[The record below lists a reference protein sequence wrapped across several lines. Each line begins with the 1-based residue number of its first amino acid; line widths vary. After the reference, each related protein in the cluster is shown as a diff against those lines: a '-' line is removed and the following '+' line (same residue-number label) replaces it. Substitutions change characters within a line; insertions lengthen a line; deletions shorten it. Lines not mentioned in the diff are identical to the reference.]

1 MRDITPTVSRPDD
14 YRRLYIM
21 VTVLRE
27 EYHAAVVTTRTP
39 YAKTADV
46 ITSKRRYSELPTS
59 TLTSG
64 PDTRFLSHVLR
75 REV

>member
-1 MRDITPTVSRPDD
+1 MRDD
-14 YRRLYIM
+14 YRRIVYIM

-46 ITSKRRYSELPTS
+46 ITSKRKYSELPTS

-64 PDTRFLSHVLR
+64 PDTCFLSHVLR